1 MTLVLT
7 AGIKLTLGKVSC
19 YTLDAG
25 CSAVGLARSVW
36 DAEVGGSNPLTPT
49 ILIDINTGV
58 LKGIRGI
65 TTLTQLL
72 PTSPRGDSNLNLSS
86 AKSLRQVSTTA
97 GS

>member
-49 ILIDINTGV
+49 ILIDV
-58 LKGIRGI
+58 SA
-65 TTLTQLL
+65 
-72 PTSPRGDSNLNLSS
+72 PVMATSPQGTQIQTFPQQK
-86 AKSLRQVSTTA
+86 A
-97 GS
+97 